1 MATIIENLDIK
12 LGYKESM
19 TLTRDEW
26 SELREYAD
34 DFERDELHEGCRKEI
49 EESAGYKKQLDMAV
63 DLLEGITECIDD
75 EGVVTPDDQRLLAQ
89 RIKLALKF
97 ISNIQS

>member
-26 SELREYAD
+26 DELREYVD

-49 EESAGYKKQLDMAV
+49 EEGEGYKKQLDTAV

-89 RIKLALKF
+89 RIKSALKF
-97 ISNIQS
+97 ISNIHA